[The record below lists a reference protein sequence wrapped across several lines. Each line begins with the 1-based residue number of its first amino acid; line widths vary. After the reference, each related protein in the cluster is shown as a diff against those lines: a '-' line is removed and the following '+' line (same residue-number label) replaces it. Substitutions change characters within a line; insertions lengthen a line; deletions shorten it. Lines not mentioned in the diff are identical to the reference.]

1 VAGPSHVRFYA
12 GLPLAVSRD
21 HLVGTLCVLDVKPRH
36 LSEAEREAL
45 KDLATW
51 VEKEMTVNDELERA
65 AALQVGLL
73 GAPEPEL
80 AGYKIAARCIP
91 TGAVGGDFF
100 DWYEPRRGAIAFS
113 LGDVMGKGMPAAI
126 MMATVRASLRA
137 AARQASF
144 ASSVRFAA
152 QAIHSDL
159 ARSDAFVTIFAGY
172 LDGRSGGLRY
182 VDAGHGLAMVR
193 HADGTV
199 ELPTMRGLPFGI
211 DPVERYTEGMLT
223 LSPGDLLLV
232 YSDGM
237 MEALREPEPEDIARL
252 AGADAGQA
260 IRRLTAKAG
269 TWSDDITLIAV
280 SRDPEK

>member
-1 VAGPSHVRFYA
+1 
-12 GLPLAVSRD
+12 
-21 HLVGTLCVLDVKPRH
+21 
-36 LSEAEREAL
+36 
-45 KDLATW
+45 
-51 VEKEMTVNDELERA
+51 
-65 AALQVGLL
+65 
-73 GAPEPEL
+73 
-80 AGYKIAARCIP
+80 
-91 TGAVGGDFF
+91 
-100 DWYEPRRGAIAFS
+100 
-113 LGDVMGKGMPAAI
+113 
-126 MMATVRASLRA
+126 
-137 AARQASF
+137 
-144 ASSVRFAA
+144 
-152 QAIHSDL
+152 
-159 ARSDAFVTIFAGY
+159 
-172 LDGRSGGLRY
+172 
-182 VDAGHGLAMVR
+182 MVR

-269 TWSDDITLIAV
+269 TWSDDITLVAV